1 MTQDRNE
8 QIRTKLLGG
17 FKQNPFV
24 QLLTDRAGICGPIR
38 GTPEEFSQIVY
49 ELTNGQ
55 VDKKNGT
62 VAYQI
67 LAKGKRD
74 ILKFGDESLFSVV
87 KTRGTLDGSVI
98 VITPYMPSLND
109 LLEAAGMP
117 LSNLMF
123 ERLKLREV
131 YANVAHDYQ
140 REERRLI
147 SEKNL
152 AEARISRECRIETVL
167 DAVEKAKSGA
177 TVMIRGLQNIDALV
191 DLGFIPSLVDNP
203 DNWIDAEDF
212 PGMRYR
218 HARSGIEVLLTARE
232 RFRPIEELN
241 RLEFTFL
248 VNRSDD
254 DPAAFRKMLDKFR
267 GTSKDGTPCSMKEFH
282 NALIALVKYPEE
294 LKGRTES
301 DLGLMADEV
310 GIVMDRRQKLDKGI
324 LPYEAVFNKDTQA
337 IIGHILKMSTP
348 PGEIRKALD
357 YYEYTGMVDPEY
369 KADLNERIAAA
380 TAARTGDARGLGDML
395 YDRRIKEIVTEV
407 LKRIPKEKLTQSKIM
422 IAMAPYVGELGF
434 SKLVKIRE
442 RILQLKEMVR
452 NQGTQGSVL
461 MS

>member
-1 MTQDRNE
+1 MTQDIYER
-8 QIRTKLLGG
+8 IRTKLFGG
-17 FKQNPFV
+17 FKQNPLL

-55 VDKKNGT
+55 VDKRNGT
-62 VAYQI
+62 VGYQV
-67 LAKGKRD
+67 LGKGKRD

-87 KTRGTLDGSVI
+87 KTRGTLGGSVI
-98 VITPYMPSLND
+98 VITPYMPSLDD
-109 LLEAAGMP
+109 LLQTNVMP
-117 LSNLMF
+117 LSDLMF
-123 ERLKLREV
+123 GSLMLREV
-131 YANVAHDYQ
+131 YTNVAREYQ
-140 REERRLI
+140 REERRMI
-147 SEKNL
+147 SEKTE
-152 AEARISRECRIETVL
+152 AEAMISRECRIETVL
-167 DAVEKAKSGA
+167 ETVEKAKSGT

-191 DLGFIPSLVDNP
+191 DLGFVPSLVDNP

-248 VNRSDD
+248 VQRSDD
-254 DPAAFRKMLDKFR
+254 DPSAFRRMLDKFR
-267 GTSKDGTPCSMKEFH
+267 VTKKDGTPCSMKEFH
-282 NALIALVKYPEE
+282 NHLIALVKYPEE
-294 LKGRTES
+294 LKGRTED

-310 GIVMDRRQKLDKGI
+310 EIVIDRRQEMDKGI
-324 LPYEAVFNKDTQA
+324 LPYDAVFNKDTQA

-348 PGEIRKALD
+348 PREIRKALD
-357 YYEYTGMVDPEY
+357 YYEYTGMIDPQY
-369 KADLNERIAAA
+369 KAALNERITSA
-380 TAARTGDARGLGDML
+380 TAAGTGVARDLGDML
-395 YDRRIKEIVTEV
+395 NDKRIKEIVTEV
-407 LKRIPKEKLTQSKIM
+407 LKKIPKEKLTSSKIM

-452 NQGTQGSVL
+452 SQGT
-461 MS
+461 